1 MVIFYLTAPPV
12 VWSVTEGENLSRRH
26 TSLELWTRAAL
37 VFAIA
42 SLPSQQPLVNGGER
56 EQFEQQPDGQRE
68 EDEGERLDK

>member
-1 MVIFYLTAPPV
+1 MVSFYLTAPPV

-26 TSLELWTRAAL
+26 TNTAL